1 MGISYKRM
9 KELLA
14 QAGETSEFV
23 KWWKRET
30 DALKKTLEDIS
41 ISSPQL
47 DRVGGRSG
55 TGDSVSKEAINR
67 EKLAETILLR
77 EKAISDRL
85 NLHSRLS
92 LLMAE
97 ALTKDERAVIHAKHW
112 EQKHWWK
119 VEKDVKLSRTSCY
132 RHEQEGMKK
141 LMAAWDRM
149 ENEKRE
155 KAE

>member
-1 MGISYKRM
+1 MGITYKRM

-14 QAGETSEFV
+14 QAGETNDFV
-23 KWWKRET
+23 KWFKKET
-30 DALKKTLEDIS
+30 DELKKTLEDIS

-55 TGDSVSKEAINR
+55 TSDSVASTAMNR
-67 EKLAETILLR
+67 EKLMETIRLR

-85 NLHSRLS
+85 NLHSKLS

-97 ALTKDERAVIHAKHW
+97 VLTKDERAVIRAKHW

-119 VEKDVKLSRTSCY
+119 VEREVKLSRSSCY
-132 RHEQEGMKK
+132 RYEQAGMKK
-141 LMAAWDRM
+141 LMKAWDESEGKSRD
-149 ENEKRE
+149 
-155 KAE
+155 